1 MTDRVHTDSAHTDRS
16 HTDSA
21 HTDRSHTDRAH
32 ETALHFSHS
41 SDRRAAVIAA
51 SLDQEVGEIDDD
63 RSAVSIDRSETDIV
77 VTIEA
82 TDLTAL
88 RAAITTWIGLVDVAE
103 SVGSIAD
110 AGD

>member
-1 MTDRVHTDSAHTDRS
+1 MTDRVH
-16 HTDSA
+16 
-21 HTDRSHTDRAH
+21 
-32 ETALHFSHS
+32 ETTLHFSYS

-63 RSAVSIDRSETDIV
+63 RSTVWIDRSKADLT

-82 TDLTAL
+82 ADLTAL

>member
-1 MTDRVHTDSAHTDRS
+1 MTDRVH
-16 HTDSA
+16 
-21 HTDRSHTDRAH
+21 
-32 ETALHFSHS
+32 ETTLHFWYS

-63 RSAVSIDRSETDIV
+63 RSSVRIDRSKADLT

-82 TDLTAL
+82 ADLTAL

-103 SVGSIAD
+103 SVGSIAG